1 MDAPNDADETK
12 PRRPDILIRAMEP
25 GDVPELTE
33 AWNQP
38 AAYAGTLQLP
48 YTSVEARRQRV
59 AATSANLIRLVAVID
74 GKVIG
79 CLGLERHEGRRSHAG
94 QFGMAI
100 HDAYAGRG
108 AGTAL
113 LDAAMD
119 LADNWLQLKRLELS
133 VYADN
138 ARAIALYERFGFER
152 EGLMRAYAWR
162 NGRHVD
168 AISMA
173 RLRLCPARP

>member
-1 MDAPNDADETK
+1 MDDPPDAR
-12 PRRPDILIRAMEP
+12 PRRPDVLIRAMEP
-25 GDVPELTE
+25 GDVPDMTE

-48 YTSVEARRQRV
+48 YVSIDARQKRFGAHPDSTQLVGVVDGKAVGMIFLAREQARRAHV
-59 AATSANLIRLVAVID
+59 GSI
-74 GKVIG
+74 
-79 CLGLERHEGRRSHAG
+79 
-94 QFGMAI
+94 GMAV

-108 AGTAL
+108 VGTAL
-113 LDAAMD
+113 LDAVID

-168 AISMA
+168 ALAMA
-173 RLRLCPARP
+173 RLKL

>member
-1 MDAPNDADETK
+1 MSERRSEVLVRALEPADL
-12 PRRPDILIRAMEP
+12 PD
-25 GDVPELTE
+25 LTE

-38 AAYAGTLQLP
+38 NAYAGTLQLP
-48 YTSVEARRQRV
+48 YTPLEKRLKNFVV
-59 AATSANLIRLVAVID
+59 TSPTQSNLVAVIE

-79 CLGLERHEGRRSHAG
+79 ALGLTRGEARRAHVG
-94 QFGMAI
+94 WIGMAV

-113 LDAAMD
+113 MAALVD
-119 LADNWLQLKRLELS
+119 LADNWLQLKRLELG

-152 EGLMRAYAWR
+152 EGLNRAYAWR
-162 NGRHVD
+162 GGAYAD
-168 AISMA
+168 SLMMA
-173 RLRLCPARP
+173 RLRL